1 MSYDGAV
8 RRFTDLYASFD
19 RRTLGLT
26 RLLLGFYLLLD
37 LVHRGRWWDDFY
49 SSEGVCPN
57 RWSVAKA
64 PVWGFFSLFHA
75 FSTPAELRVL
85 WALMFVT
92 FAALLVGYRTKTAQ
106 IASLVLVTSMNAR
119 VLPAENGGYI
129 VQNLLLLWTCFLPLG
144 DRFSI
149 DALVASMKRRREASA
164 AELNERGAALSAEQR
179 APHVTVVAA
188 IVLLQLAAIYF
199 FNFIHKTGAA
209 WKDGTAVHYVL
220 YISQYATPL
229 AGALRDRV
237 PPLLL
242 VFVARVTLVF
252 EAAIPVALLAPFGGA
267 WPRRLAVFMIC
278 ALHLGFGAALTL
290 GPFAW
295 ACCIFA
301 TLLFSAEDW
310 EIAARTM
317 RRARRA
323 CTVVVDPRSGASLL
337 FCRVLVRLD
346 RFELLSFRE
355 GAPRPLDAG
364 SLADIV
370 AALPLGPIAALPL
383 RAPILREIA
392 GAVLAALAKSRLSLL
407 FEARASSAAEPP
419 SRLRVRAREGLTLA
433 RESLALLMLVAAVS
447 DALVSLPLITR
458 RVKIPQPSALRALTH
473 EMRFMQ
479 GWFMW
484 APEPAMTDGTIVV
497 DALTVDGRHVD
508 PFSLHVAP
516 YALRAP
522 DFDLLHA
529 RSLGHGQMWGEFFGR
544 AHHASSAELWEPMKA
559 YLLALPRR
567 TGHAEDALLSGD
579 VYWVSDQAP
588 RWGEREP
595 YGLERERL
603 FSFEDPARA
612 ATGSPPR

>member
-1 MSYDGAV
+1 L
-8 RRFTDLYASFD
+8 TDRYLTFD

-64 PVWGFFSLFHA
+64 PVRGMFSLFHA

-92 FAALLVGYRTKTAQ
+92 FAALLVGYRTKAAQ

-149 DALVASMKRRREASA
+149 DALVASMTRRREASA
-164 AELNERGAALSAEQR
+164 AELNERGVALSLTQR

-188 IVLLQLAAIYF
+188 IVLLQLAAIYT
-199 FNFIHKTGAA
+199 FNVVHKTGAA
-209 WKDGTAVHYVL
+209 WRDGTAVHYVL
-220 YISQYATPL
+220 YANNYTTPL

-237 PPLLL
+237 PPALILFL
-242 VFVARVTLVF
+242 TWMTLAF
-252 EAAIPVALLAPFGGA
+252 EAAIPVALLAPIGGA
-267 WPRRLAVFMIC
+267 WPRRFAVFMIC
-278 ALHLGFGAALTL
+278 ALHIGFGATLTL

-310 EIAARTM
+310 NLAARTM
-317 RRARRA
+317 RRPRRA
-323 CTVVVDPRSGASLL
+323 CTVIVDPRSGASLL
-337 FCRVLVRLD
+337 FCRVLKRLD
-346 RFELLSFRE
+346 RFELLTFRE
-355 GAPRPLDAG
+355 RSEDRARPLDAG

-383 RAPILREIA
+383 RAPILR
-392 GAVLAALAKSRLSLL
+392 GLVDAVLAALARSGLSRL
-407 FEARASSAAEPP
+407 FEVRASAVAEPP
-419 SRLRVRAREGLTLA
+419 SRLRARLETGRAVA
-433 RESLALLMLVAAVS
+433 RESLALVMLVAAVS
-447 DALVSLPLITR
+447 QAMIELPLITR
-458 RVKIPQPSALRALTH
+458 HVKITQPAALRLLTH
-473 EMRFMQ
+473 EMRFFQ

-484 APEPAMTDGTIVV
+484 SPNPAMASGSIVV

-516 YALRAP
+516 YTLRAP
-522 DFDLLHA
+522 SFDLIHA
-529 RSLGHGQMWGEFFGR
+529 RSLGHGQMWGMFLER
-544 AHHASSAELWEPMKA
+544 AHDAGNIELWEPMKA

-567 TGHAEDALLSGD
+567 TGHAEDALVSGD
-579 VYWVSDQAP
+579 VYSVWAQAP
-588 RWGEREP
+588 RWGEQEP
-595 YGLERERL
+595 YGLEKEKL

-612 ATGSPPR
+612 AAGSPP